1 MGPALLPALLSA
13 TFLQAEANPK
23 LSWSRDNGQ
32 AFIQAEERGAPV
44 LIQFRGQNCGGR
56 STPGA
61 TEDRG
66 GTGMAGGISRPQHAT
81 ELTDCDLMQQEVW
94 ESARIARA
102 AERYLSVLA
111 DSGDQTLN
119 VKYQVVVNPTTLIT
133 DPWGNEVFRVAG
145 YLDPDKVERI
155 LNAVPK
161 DFSALA
167 PSARALRQDG
177 SDPKAL
183 LGAAGYYESQ
193 GLRQVS
199 ERLYDKAA
207 SAPTVSADPV
217 ARRQVVIARGLNL
230 LLMGRDKD
238 AAGAFQKELDKD
250 PTGAGSDALLLGL
263 VNAHLQG
270 GRRREAETA
279 VKALEKSFPESRY
292 TARARENLAGQRQ

>member
-1 MGPALLPALLSA
+1 
-13 TFLQAEANPK
+13 
-23 LSWSRDNGQ
+23 
-32 AFIQAEERGAPV
+32 
-44 LIQFRGQNCGGR
+44 
-56 STPGA
+56 
-61 TEDRG
+61 
-66 GTGMAGGISRPQHAT
+66 
-81 ELTDCDLMQQEVW
+81 MQQEVW

-102 AERYLSVLA
+102 AQRYLPVLA
-111 DSGDQTLN
+111 DGGDQALN

-133 DPWGNEVFRVAG
+133 DPWGNEVFCVAG
-145 YLDPDKVERI
+145 YLDPDKMERI
-155 LNAVPK
+155 LDAVPR

-177 SDPKAL
+177 ADPKAL

-207 SAPTVSADPV
+207 SAPTLSADPM

-238 AAGAFQKELDKD
+238 AAGVFQKELDKD

-292 TARARENLAGQRQ
+292 TTRARENLAGTRP